1 MKPVYAALSLLMFA
15 TWASVPN
22 VSFARG
28 SSAGH
33 AGGFHG
39 GAAHAGVFHG
49 GRGHVGGFRAAAPIA
64 IAPIRRFNGGHAV
77 RGFPVRRGAGVFVA
91 GVALAAPLYPYY
103 GYSSPYYS
111 YAPGYGAP
119 EAAPAYWYYCPAYR
133 AYYPYVQDCPGGW
146 QAVAP
151 QPPPPPY

>member
-1 MKPVYAALSLLMFA
+1 
-15 TWASVPN
+15 
-22 VSFARG
+22 
-28 SSAGH
+28 
-33 AGGFHG
+33 
-39 GAAHAGVFHG
+39 
-49 GRGHVGGFRAAAPIA
+49 
-64 IAPIRRFNGGHAV
+64 
-77 RGFPVRRGAGVFVA
+77 VFVA